1 MYKNPYKIVPLIGKG
16 KKKKYPV
23 LGSELFPDL
32 NSSIYISASTKSGK
46 TTNIAHI
53 ILNCAGKKTKLY
65 FFCSTKDLDQ
75 TYKLL
80 FEELDKRGIEHEE
93 FHHFIDEQGTNII
106 EGIIEGL
113 SNPGAEEE
121 KSATPLQLPTPS
133 FYKMVNGSIQ
143 KVGVDGQP
151 MEANE
156 PDTKSDV
163 ADSTPKPYIEKIH
176 GKKYETPRYMFI
188 FDDLG
193 DELRKKS
200 VYQLL
205 MKQRQ
210 YIAKT
215 ILSSQYINNLT
226 PQSINQLDYCLI
238 YGGHN
243 LEQVKE
249 LHKKLDL
256 SLSLPEFIELYEYA
270 TKEKYNFLWID
281 RRNMILKKNY
291 DEVIY
296 EK

>member
-1 MYKNPYKIVPLIGKG
+1 MSKSNPYKIVPMIGKG
-16 KKKKYPV
+16 KKSLPA
-23 LGSELFPDL
+23 LGWELFPDL
-32 NSSIYISASTKSGK
+32 KSSIYISASTKSGK
-46 TTNIAHI
+46 STNIAHI
-53 ILNCAGKKTKLY
+53 IKHCAGKQTKIY
-65 FFCSTKDLDQ
+65 FFCSTIDLDP

-80 FEELDKRGIEHEE
+80 FEWLDKKGIEYEK
-93 FHHFIDEQGTNII
+93 FHHYIDDSGVNIV

-113 SNPGAEEE
+113 SKPAEEE
-121 KSATPLQLPTPS
+121 EPEVKTKPAA
-133 FYKMVNGSIQ
+133 FYKMVNGQIQ
-143 KVGVDGQP
+143 KTGLNGQP
-151 MEANE
+151 IEE
-156 PDTKSDV
+156 VEVQTDKKPDN
-163 ADSTPKPYIEKIH
+163 TPKPYIEKI
-176 GKKYETPRYMFI
+176 GKIKYEVPRYMFV

-256 SLSLPEFIELYEYA
+256 SLSLQEFIEAYEYA

-291 DEVIY
+291 DEIIY